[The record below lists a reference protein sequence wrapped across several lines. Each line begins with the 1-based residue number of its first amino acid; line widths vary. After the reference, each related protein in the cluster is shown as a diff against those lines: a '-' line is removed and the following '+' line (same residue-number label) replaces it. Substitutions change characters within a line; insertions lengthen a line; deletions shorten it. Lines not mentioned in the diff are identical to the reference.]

1 MIVVVVD
8 ASVAVKWFIPEDNT
22 NDALELLGK
31 NYEIHAPDLLFLE
44 VDSVL
49 CKLIRRGFISADE
62 GFDIHN
68 KILMFPIRSYPSQN
82 FREEAFHMAIETKR
96 SVYDCLYLALAEALD
111 GRMVTADGKFFQAL
125 GNSPLSDRMLWVGDL
140 SGS

>member
-1 MIVVVVD
+1 MIVVVDV
-8 ASVAVKWFIPEDNT
+8 SVAIKWFIAEDNA

-31 NYEIHAPDLLFLE
+31 KYELHAPDLLFLE
-44 VDSVL
+44 VDNVL
-49 CKLIRRGFISADE
+49 CKLIRRGLLSEDE

-68 KILMFPIRSYPSQN
+68 KILSFPIRSYPSQN
-82 FREEAFHMAIETKR
+82 FREEAFHLAIETKS

-125 GNSPLSDRMLWVGDL
+125 GDSSMSDRMLWVEDL
-140 SGS
+140 KRA